1 MINLVKRY
9 IYLYRIKKIKKD
21 INDITDR
28 YTGFM
33 PMEVMERIKSMQK
46 EILELKEKLNEK
58 RIK

>member
-21 INDITDR
+21 INDIANR

-33 PMEVMERIKSMQK
+33 SMEVMERIKSIQK